1 MSNPNPRYAD
11 IASHDTFPKLLTD
24 NAQKWPTQVA
34 MREKRLG
41 IWNDITWA
49 DYQQQVRLI
58 ALGLESLAVKRGD
71 VVGLIGDGRPSWVF
85 GEVAAHALGALSIGF
100 YQDALP
106 QELIFLI
113 NVAKPRVIIA
123 ENEEQVDKL
132 LEISDDC
139 PSIGRIIYCHPR
151 GMRKYDNPLLLSL
164 QQLQQAGAA
173 RLQQA
178 PDRYAEL
185 VAAGKG
191 SDIAILCP
199 TAGTTAA
206 PKLAMLQA
214 GALLAHSLDY
224 LAADPRE
231 VGDHYVSVLPLPW
244 IMEQIYAV
252 TQPLVARTIV
262 HFVEKYE
269 TMMSDLREVGPHF
282 LLLAPRVW
290 EAIAAD
296 VYSRLMDTAPLKLK
310 LYHVGMK
317 LAWKAAIG
325 EGRQSNL
332 AALLLTRSL
341 RDRLGFS
348 RLRSAATAGALLGP
362 DTFRFFR
369 AIGVPLRQLYG
380 QTELG
385 GAYTIHPPK
394 DIDFESVGLPFA
406 GAEVRIKDPDADG
419 VGEIVARTAGMFAGY
434 YNNDLAN
441 RRALRDGWLET
452 GDCGYIKPE
461 NGHLVV
467 IDRLRDLGKT
477 STGVG
482 FAHQSLENRLKFSPY
497 LSEAVVFGNQRPYIS
512 ALLCIRYSYLA
523 KWAESRTLSFTNYT
537 NLAALPEVQQLLKS
551 EVETVNAGLPEGQRI
566 RRCLLLYKDFDP
578 DDGEQTRTRTLRRNI
593 IQEKYAD
600 LIEAL
605 YSDAT
610 SIAVDT
616 WIPFPDGSKAH
627 IRTDLAI
634 IDLPQNAAP
643 PLRRAQ

>member
-1 MSNPNPRYAD
+1 MSSQTPDKTAM
-11 IASHDTFPKLLTD
+11 AAQDTFPKLLAE

-49 DYQQQVRLI
+49 DYQQQVGLI
-58 ALGLESLAVKRGD
+58 TLGLESLGIERGD
-71 VVGLIGDGRPSWVF
+71 VVGLIGDGRPAWIF

-106 QELIFLI
+106 HELVFLI
-113 NVAKPRVIIA
+113 NVAQPKLIIA

-132 LEISDDC
+132 LEIGEEC
-139 PSIGRIIYCHPR
+139 PCIRHIVYCHPR
-151 GMRKYDNPLLLSL
+151 GMRKYDNPQLLSL
-164 QQLQQAGAA
+164 QQLQQAGAE
-173 RLQQA
+173 RLRQA
-178 PDRYAEL
+178 PGRYDQL

-191 SDIAILCP
+191 SDVAILCP
-199 TAGTTAA
+199 TAGTTGP

-214 GALLAHSLDY
+214 GALLAHSRDY
-224 LAADPRE
+224 LKADPRE

-252 TQPLVARTIV
+252 AQPLVARTIV
-262 HFVEKYE
+262 HFVEKHE

-282 LLLAPRVW
+282 LLLVPRVW

-296 VYSRLMDTAPLKLK
+296 VHSRLMDTAPLKLK
-310 LYHVGMK
+310 LYHIGMK
-317 LAWKAAIG
+317 LAWKAAIR
-325 EGRQSNL
+325 EGRQSAL
-332 AALLLTRSL
+332 AGLLLTRSL

-348 RLRSAATAGALLGP
+348 RLRSASTAGALLGP

-385 GAYTIHPPK
+385 GAYTIHPQG
-394 DIDFESVGLPFA
+394 DIDYESVGVPFS
-406 GAEVRIKDPDADG
+406 GAEVRIKDPDASG
-419 VGEIVARTAGMFAGY
+419 VGEIVARSAGMFAGY

-441 RRALRDGWLET
+441 RRAVRDGWLET

-467 IDRLRDLGKT
+467 IDRLRDLGRT
-477 STGVG
+477 SSGVS
-482 FAHQSLENRLKFSPY
+482 FAHQSLENRLKFSAY
-497 LSEAVVFGNQRPYIS
+497 LSEAVVIGHQRPYLT
-512 ALLCIRYSYLA
+512 ALLCIRYSYVA

-537 NLAALPEVQQLLKS
+537 NLAALPEVQQLIQG
-551 EVETVNAGLPEGQRI
+551 EVEAINAGLPEEQRI

-578 DDGEQTRTRTLRRNI
+578 DDGEQTRTRTLRRGV
-593 IQEKYAD
+593 IQEKYAN

-605 YSDAT
+605 YSEAQT
-610 SIAVDT
+610 IPVDT

-634 IDLPQNAAP
+634 IDLPQTAA

>member
-1 MSNPNPRYAD
+1 MSETERTLTAVAD
-11 IASHDTFPKLLTD
+11 QDTFPRLLAE
-24 NAQKWPTQVA
+24 NAKNWPAQVA

-41 IWNDITWA
+41 IWNNITWA
-49 DYQQQVRLI
+49 DYQQQVRLV
-58 ALGLESLAVKRGD
+58 ALGLESLGVKRGE
-71 VVGLIGDGRPSWVF
+71 VVGLIGDGRPALVF

-100 YQDALP
+100 YPESLA
-106 QELIFLI
+106 QELVFLI
-113 NVAKPRVIIA
+113 NVAQPKVVIA

-132 LEISDDC
+132 LEIADTC
-139 PSIGRIIYCHPR
+139 PSISRIVYCNPR

-164 QQLQQAGAA
+164 QQLQEAGATA
-173 RLQQA
+173 LQQN
-178 PDRYAEL
+178 PERYEEL
-185 VAAGKG
+185 VAATRG
-191 SDIAILCP
+191 SDVAVLCP
-199 TAGTTAA
+199 TAGTTGQ

-214 GALLAHSLDY
+214 GALLAHSRDY
-224 LAADPRE
+224 LKADPRQ

-252 TQPLVARTIV
+252 AQPLVARTIV
-262 HFVEKYE
+262 HFVEKPE
-269 TMMSDLREVGPHF
+269 TMMSDLREAGPHF
-282 LLLAPRVW
+282 LLLVPRVW

-296 VYSRLMDTAPLKLK
+296 VHSRLMDTAPLKLK
-310 LYHVGMK
+310 LYHIGMK
-317 LAWKAAIG
+317 LAWKAAIK
-325 EGRQSNL
+325 EGRQSAL
-332 AALLLTRSL
+332 AGLLLTRSL

-348 RLRSAATAGALLGP
+348 RLRSAATAGAQLGP

-385 GAYTIHPPK
+385 GAYTIHSPG
-394 DIDFESVGLPFA
+394 DIDVETVGVPFG
-406 GAEVRIKDPDADG
+406 GAEVRIKDPDANG
-419 VGEIVARTAGMFAGY
+419 VGEIVARSAGMFAGY

-452 GDCGYIKPE
+452 GDCGYLKPE

-482 FAHQSLENRLKFSPY
+482 FAHQALENRLKFSPY
-497 LSEAVVFGNQRPYIS
+497 LSEAVVIGHQRPFLT
-512 ALLCIRYSYLA
+512 AMLCIRYSYVA

-537 NLAALPEVQQLLKS
+537 NLAALPEVQQLIKG
-551 EVETVNAGLPEGQRI
+551 EVETVNAGLPPEQRI
-566 RRCLLLYKDFDP
+566 RRCLLLYKDLDP
-578 DDGEQTRTRTLRRNI
+578 DDGELTRTRTLRRNVI
-593 IQEKYAD
+593 HDKYAD

-605 YSDAT
+605 YGEAGN
-610 SIAVDT
+610 IPVDT

-634 IDLPQNAAP
+634 IDLPQGDV

>member
-1 MSNPNPRYAD
+1 MSNQTSNHA
-11 IASHDTFPKLLTD
+11 AMAEQDTFPKLLAE

-58 ALGLESLAVKRGD
+58 ALGLESLGIKGGD
-71 VVGLIGDGRPSWVF
+71 VVGLIGDGRPAWIF

-106 QELIFLI
+106 HELVFLV
-113 NVAKPRVIIA
+113 NVAQPKLVIA

-132 LEISDDC
+132 LEISEEC
-139 PSIGRIIYCHPR
+139 PCIRHIVYCHPR

-164 QQLQQAGAA
+164 QQLQQAGQT
-173 RLQQA
+173 RQQQN
-178 PDRYAEL
+178 PERYSEL
-185 VAAGKG
+185 LAAGKG
-191 SDIAILCP
+191 SDVAILCP
-199 TAGTTAA
+199 TAGTTGP

-214 GALLAHSLDY
+214 GALLAHSRDY
-224 LAADPRE
+224 LQADPRE

-252 TQPLVARTIV
+252 AQPLVARTIV
-262 HFVEKYE
+262 HFVEKHE

-282 LLLAPRVW
+282 LLLVPRVW

-296 VYSRLMDTAPLKLK
+296 VHSRLMDTAPLKLK
-310 LYHVGMK
+310 LYHIGMK
-317 LAWKAAIG
+317 LAWKAAIK
-325 EGRQSNL
+325 EGRQSAL
-332 AALLLTRSL
+332 AGLLLTRSL

-385 GAYTIHPPK
+385 GAYTIHAPG
-394 DIDFESVGLPFA
+394 DIDYESVGLPFA
-406 GAEVRIKDPDADG
+406 GAEVRIKDPDANG
-419 VGEIVARTAGMFAGY
+419 IGEIVARSAGMFAGY

-477 STGVG
+477 SSGVS
-482 FAHQSLENRLKFSPY
+482 FAHQTLENRLKFSAY
-497 LSEAVVFGNQRPYIS
+497 LSEAVVIGHQRPYLT
-512 ALLCIRYSYLA
+512 AMLCIRYSYVA

-537 NLAALPEVQQLLKS
+537 NLAALPEVQQLIKG
-551 EVETVNAGLPEGQRI
+551 EVETINAGLPEEQRI

-578 DDGEQTRTRTLRRNI
+578 DDGEQTRTRTLRRAL
-593 IQEKYAD
+593 IQEKYAN

-605 YSDAT
+605 YSEARN
-610 SIAVDT
+610 IPVDT

-634 IDLPQNAAP
+634 IDLPQTAAP
-643 PLRRAQ
+643 LRQAQ